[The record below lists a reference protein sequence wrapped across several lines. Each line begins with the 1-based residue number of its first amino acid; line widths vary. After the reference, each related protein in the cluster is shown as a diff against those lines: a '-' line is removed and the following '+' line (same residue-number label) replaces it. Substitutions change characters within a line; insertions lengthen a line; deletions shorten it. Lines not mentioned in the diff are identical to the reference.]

1 MSVTDRDGA
10 DLHGFVTN
18 PLNALEHALR
28 GAGLQVGTPRI
39 ATHEDVEHLASSWA
53 RRLGIPRNR
62 EAWVLTAYAMRNT
75 G

>member
-1 MSVTDRDGA
+1 MTDRDGQ

-18 PLNALEHALR
+18 PLRALEDALR
-28 GAGLQVGTPRI
+28 DAGLQVETPRT
-39 ATHEDVEHLASSWA
+39 AGHQDVEELASSWA

-62 EAWVLTAYAMRNT
+62 EARVLTAYSIRKT